1 MRYKVESVLNE
12 ELKFK
17 KLVSLKE
24 EKKREY
30 QMNVAKIRGN
40 GKTKKIWW
48 LFDLIFYLSKWFIKI
63 QLFEKVFQKAWLYF
77 IIINYNLNLT

>member
-24 EKKREY
+24 EKKKEY
-30 QMNVAKIRGN
+30 QMNVAKIKVRGN
-40 GKTKKIWW
+40 GKNKKI
-48 LFDLIFYLSKWFIKI
+48 
-63 QLFEKVFQKAWLYF
+63 
-77 IIINYNLNLT
+77 

>member
-48 LFDLIFYLSKWFIKI
+48 LFDLIFYLNKWFIKI
-63 QLFEKVFQKAWLYF
+63 QLFEKVFQKEWLYF